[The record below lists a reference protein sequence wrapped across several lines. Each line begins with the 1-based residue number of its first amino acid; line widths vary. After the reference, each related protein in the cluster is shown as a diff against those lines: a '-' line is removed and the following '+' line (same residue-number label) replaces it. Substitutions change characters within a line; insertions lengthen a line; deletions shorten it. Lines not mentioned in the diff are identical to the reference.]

1 MPELLAVEH
10 DRVEVELRERLPGL
24 LPEDGA
30 RVLPRRPHVIHA
42 GGVVRQVAAAVRDHD
57 LQLRKTLQDAIEHEV
72 ADGDG
77 VHGGLVAGV
86 QQEHAGADQLVLGQ
100 ALALLNDGG
109 QGADQVLVRMG
120 PALPRKGSEVIREL
134 HARSDGAACVPA
146 LAGRPPQ
153 IETLQLPPGEP
164 TVA

>member
-1 MPELLAVEH
+1 VTGRLQQRELVGIAEQRPPAV
-10 DRVEVELRERLPGL
+10 PG
-24 LPEDGA
+24 
-30 RVLPRRPHVIHA
+30 H
-42 GGVVRQVAAAVRDHD
+42 
-57 LQLRKTLQDAIEHEV
+57 
-72 ADGDG
+72 

-109 QGADQVLVRMG
+109 QSADQVLVRMG
-120 PALPRKGSEVIREL
+120 PALPRKGSEVMREL
-134 HARSDGAACVPA
+134 SARWDGAACVPA

-153 IETLQLPPGEP
+153 IETLQLPPREP